1 MMDINLIRG
10 LATLAAFIA
19 FISVV
24 CWAYSKK
31 RKDDFDQA
39 AAQPFADEPQ
49 PEQVSRHK
57 GAAEP

>member
-1 MMDINLIRG
+1 MDINVIRG

-39 AAQPFADEPQ
+39 AALPFADEPQ
-49 PEQVSRHK
+49 PEKVSRQE
-57 GAAEP
+57 GATEQ

>member
-39 AAQPFADEPQ
+39 AALPFVDEPQ
-49 PEQVSRHK
+49 AEKVSRHK

>member
-31 RKDDFDQA
+31 RQDDFDQA
-39 AAQPFADEPQ
+39 AALPFADDPEPQ
-49 PEQVSRHK
+49 KVSRHE
-57 GAAEP
+57 GATEQ